1 MSNGSFEDY
10 YKQLIG
16 WTITAYR
23 EEEDEFGDDPTP
35 IFTLTKP
42 RFAPLEM
49 VILRDPEGNGAGFAD
64 FYHPKSELEKKW
76 EEYKN
81 A

>member
-23 EEEDEFGDDPTP
+23 EEEDEFGGDPTP
-35 IFTLTKP
+35 VFTLIKP
-42 RFAPLEM
+42 KFASLEM
-49 VILRDPEGNGAGFAD
+49 AVMCDPEGNGAGFID
-64 FYHPKSELEKKW
+64 FYHPEKEKKH
-76 EEYKN
+76 

>member
-16 WTITAYR
+16 WKITAYR
-23 EEEDEFGDDPTP
+23 EEEDEFGGDPMP
-35 IFTLTKP
+35 VFTLTKP
-42 RFAPLEM
+42 KFAPLEM
-49 VILRDPEGNGAGFAD
+49 AIMCDPEGNGAGFID
-64 FYHPKSELEKKW
+64 FYHPEKEKKH
-76 EEYKN
+76 

>member
-23 EEEDEFGDDPTP
+23 EEEDEFGGDPMP
-35 IFTLTKP
+35 VFTLTKP
-42 RFAPLEM
+42 KFASLEM
-49 VILRDPEGNGAGFAD
+49 AVMCDPEGNGGD
-64 FYHPKSELEKKW
+64 MTIRLSETQLEIR
-76 EEYKN
+76 

>member
-23 EEEDEFGDDPTP
+23 EEEDEFGGDPTT

-42 RFAPLEM
+42 KFASLEM
-49 VILRDPEGNGAGFAD
+49 AVMCDPEGNGAGFID
-64 FYHPKSELEKKW
+64 FYHPEKEKKH
-76 EEYKN
+76 

>member
-1 MSNGSFEDY
+1 M
-10 YKQLIG
+10 
-16 WTITAYR
+16 
-23 EEEDEFGDDPTP
+23 P

-42 RFAPLEM
+42 KFAPLEM
-49 VILRDPEGNGAGFAD
+49 VILCDPEGNGAGFAD
-64 FYHPKSELEKKW
+64 YYHPKGEAEKKW

>member
-23 EEEDEFGDDPTP
+23 EEEDEFGGIPTP

-42 RFAPLEM
+42 KFASLEM
-49 VILRDPEGNGAGFAD
+49 AVMCDPEGNGAGFID
-64 FYHPKSELEKKW
+64 FYHPEKEKKH
-76 EEYKN
+76 